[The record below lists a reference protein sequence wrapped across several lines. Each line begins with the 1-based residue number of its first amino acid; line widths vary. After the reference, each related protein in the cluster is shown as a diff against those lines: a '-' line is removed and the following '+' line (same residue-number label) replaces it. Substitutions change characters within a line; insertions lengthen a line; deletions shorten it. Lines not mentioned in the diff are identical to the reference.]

1 MNNGKSRWLLWLAG
15 VVMFLLI
22 TALTTIGTNV
32 IANDRASRERDEILG
47 EKLHE
52 TELETRDRFEA
63 IMVEL
68 AKINAKLEK

>member
-15 VVMFLLI
+15 VVMTLLI
-22 TALTTIGTNV
+22 VALTTIGTNV
-32 IANDRASRERDEILG
+32 IANDRASRERDELLA